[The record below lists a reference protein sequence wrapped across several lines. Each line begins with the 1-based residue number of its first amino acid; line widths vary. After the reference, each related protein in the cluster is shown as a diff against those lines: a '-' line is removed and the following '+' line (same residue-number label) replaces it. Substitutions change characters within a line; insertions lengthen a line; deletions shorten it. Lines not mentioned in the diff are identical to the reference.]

1 VWQYAGSRNET
12 KDGFAMTTDEAT
24 VTKQPRRTALRQ
36 TTLMDSVYQEILARL
51 QTGQIG
57 PEDRVLDYEVAQE
70 FECTRMPVRQALLR
84 LVNEGYLVGTT
95 RGFVTPALTAEDVRE
110 IFEVRRLLEPGAA
123 ASAALF
129 LTDGQLAGLG
139 AAYRKC
145 RRSCQ
150 KRDIAMMMDANVE
163 FRGVWLE
170 AVQNVRLKGMILRF
184 ADHTRQVRH
193 ETMLKSDTLKLVADG
208 MQVVLKGFVERN
220 PVLVRTATQAFLDDA
235 EQQYFLDTGDSSSV
249 S

>member
-163 FRGVWLE
+163 FRGGWLE